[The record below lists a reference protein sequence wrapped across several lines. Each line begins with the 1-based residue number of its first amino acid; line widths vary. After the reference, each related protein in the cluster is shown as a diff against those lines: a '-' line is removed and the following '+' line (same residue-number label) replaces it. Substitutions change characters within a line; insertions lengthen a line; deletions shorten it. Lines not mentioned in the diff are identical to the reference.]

1 MTTTSE
7 SASKTGQMIKV
18 FLLDDHEVVR
28 QGVRAALEAEN
39 DMTVVGEAGD
49 AAHAIAVLRGCS
61 PDVAVLDI
69 RLGDGNGID
78 VCRQISSEF
87 PDIKSL
93 ILTSFASD
101 RALVD
106 AGLAGA
112 AGFVLKEIR
121 SAGLIDAIR
130 KVAAGRQILDDAE
143 VRMAMRRLRNS
154 EEGRLFDLTPQEQRI
169 FDYIGDGMTNR
180 QIAQE
185 MYLAEKTIKNYVS
198 NLLAKLGMSRR
209 TEAAALS
216 ARLEER
222 SHHDD

>member
-1 MTTTSE
+1 ME
-7 SASKTGQMIKV
+7 RMIRV

-28 QGVRAALEAEN
+28 RGIAAALDAED

-49 AAHAIAVLRGCS
+49 VDTALDEIRSCR
-61 PDVAVLDI
+61 PDVAVLDV

-78 VCRQISSEF
+78 VCRQVSSEF
-87 PDIKSL
+87 PDVKCL
-93 ILTSFASD
+93 ILTSFDSD

-112 AGFVLKEIR
+112 AGFVLKQIR
-121 SAGLIDAIR
+121 SNELIDAIR
-130 KVAAGRQILDDAE
+130 GVAAGRQYLDDAE
-143 VRMAMRRLRNS
+143 VRLALRRLRDS
-154 EEGRLFDLTPQEQRI
+154 EEGRLDDLTPQERRI
-169 FDYIGDGMTNR
+169 FDLIGEGHTNR
-180 QIAQE
+180 QIAQD
-185 MYLAEKTIKNYVS
+185 MYLAEKTVKNYVS

-222 SHHDD
+222 HRNEF